1 MDPSDHRAGRVRPV
15 IALAVIA
22 AAASAW
28 LWFPGDPVSRLRRT
42 LGTPPRTRPRLDH
55 LSPRQIIALA
65 VTVGVLLAVV
75 FGGVMGALTGAG
87 VAVVIVVVTR
97 RHGQRDE
104 RVTDLALTRQAPV
117 VAELLGAIVGA
128 GVSIVYAVDAVASA
142 VSSPANEHLGAV
154 HAALQ
159 LGASPQE
166 AWSRVP
172 PPLQPIARAIRRSQ
186 ESGAPL
192 SYVLDATVED
202 LRREHRSAVQAAAR
216 AAGVRVVAP
225 LALCFL
231 PAYLLIG
238 VVPIVASL
246 ATGIFT

>member
-1 MDPSDHRAGRVRPV
+1 V
-15 IALAVIA
+15 IALAVVCA
-22 AAASAW
+22 AVAAW
-28 LWFPGDPVSRLRRT
+28 LWFPGDPVSRLRRC
-42 LGTPPRTRPRLDH
+42 LGAPPRTRPRLDH
-55 LSPRQIIALA
+55 LSPRQISALA
-65 VTVGVLLAVV
+65 VTVGVLLTII
-75 FGGVMGALTGAG
+75 FGGVMGGLAGAV
-87 VAVVIVVVTR
+87 VAVVIVVVAR

-117 VAELLGAIVGA
+117 AAELLGAIVGA
-128 GVSIVYAVDAVASA
+128 GASTVQAVDAVAAA
-142 VSSPANEHLGAV
+142 VSSPASEHLGAV
-154 HAALQ
+154 RAALQ

-166 AWSRVP
+166 A
-172 PPLQPIARAIRRSQ
+172 IARAIRRSQ

-192 SYVLDATVED
+192 GYVLEATVED

-231 PAYLLIG
+231 PAYLVIG

-246 ATGIFT
+246 ASGIFT

>member
-1 MDPSDHRAGRVRPV
+1 VDPSDHRAGRVRPV
-15 IALAVIA
+15 IALAMACA
-22 AAASAW
+22 AVAAW
-28 LWFPGDPVSRLRRT
+28 LLFPRDPVSRLRRT
-42 LGTPPRTRPRLDH
+42 LGAPPRTRPRLDH

-65 VTVGVLLAVV
+65 VTVGVLLTIV
-75 FGGVMGALTGAG
+75 FGGVLGVLIGTA

-97 RHGQRDE
+97 RHGQRDA

-128 GVSIVYAVDAVASA
+128 GASTAHAVDAVASA
-142 VSSPANEHLGAV
+142 VSSPASDHLGAV
-154 HAALQ
+154 RAALQ
-159 LGASPQE
+159 LGASPEE

-172 PPLQPIARAIRRSQ
+172 AALQPIARAIRRSQ

-192 SYVLDATVED
+192 GYVLDTTVED

-231 PAYLLIG
+231 PAYLVIG

-246 ATGIFT
+246 ASGILT

>member
-1 MDPSDHRAGRVRPV
+1 M
-15 IALAVIA
+15 IALAMVC

-28 LWFPGDPVSRLRRT
+28 LWLPGDPVSRLRRT
-42 LGTPPRTRPRLDH
+42 VGSPARTRPRLDH
-55 LSPRQIIALA
+55 LSPRQITALA
-65 VTVGVLLAVV
+65 VTVGALLMIV
-75 FGGVMGALTGAG
+75 FGGVLGVLFGAA
-87 VAVVIVVVTR
+87 VAVMIVVVTR
-97 RHGQRDE
+97 RHGHRDA

-128 GVSIVYAVDAVASA
+128 GASIVHAVDAVESA
-142 VSSPANEHLGAV
+142 VSSPASDHLGAV
-154 HAALQ
+154 RAALQ
-159 LGASPQE
+159 LGALPQE
-166 AWSRVP
+166 AWSHVP
-172 PPLQPIARAIRRSQ
+172 APLQPIARAVRRSQ

-192 SYVLDATVED
+192 SFVLDGTVED

-231 PAYLLIG
+231 PAYLVIG

-246 ATGIFT
+246 ARGLFT

>member
-1 MDPSDHRAGRVRPV
+1 M
-15 IALAVIA
+15 IALAVVCA
-22 AAASAW
+22 AVAAW
-28 LWFPGDPVSRLRRT
+28 LWFPGDPVSRLRRC
-42 LGTPPRTRPRLDH
+42 LGAPPRTRPRLDH
-55 LSPRQIIALA
+55 LSPRQISALA
-65 VTVGVLLAVV
+65 VTVGVLLTII
-75 FGGVMGALTGAG
+75 FGGVMGGLAGAV
-87 VAVVIVVVTR
+87 VAVVIVVVAR

-117 VAELLGAIVGA
+117 AAELLGAIVGA
-128 GVSIVYAVDAVASA
+128 GASTVQAVDAVAAA
-142 VSSPANEHLGAV
+142 VSSPASEHLGAV
-154 HAALQ
+154 RAALQ

-166 AWSRVP
+166 AWARVP
-172 PPLQPIARAIRRSQ
+172 APLQPIARAIRRSQ

-192 SYVLDATVED
+192 GYVLEATVED

-231 PAYLLIG
+231 PAYLVIG

-246 ATGIFT
+246 ASGIFT

>member
-1 MDPSDHRAGRVRPV
+1 M
-15 IALAVIA
+15 IALAVVCATA
-22 AAASAW
+22 AAW
-28 LWFPGDPVSRLRRT
+28 LWFPGDPVSRLRRV
-42 LGTPPRTRPRLDH
+42 LGTAPRLRPRLDR
-55 LSPRQIIALA
+55 LTPRQIVVLA
-65 VTVGVLLAVV
+65 VTAGVFLTIVL
-75 FGGVMGALTGAG
+75 GGAIGVLTGAA
-87 VAVVIVVVTR
+87 VAVVIVLVTR
-97 RHGQRDE
+97 RHGERDE
-104 RVTDLALTRQAPV
+104 RFTILALTRQAPI

-128 GVSIVYAVDAVASA
+128 GASIVHAVDAVATA
-142 VSSPANEHLGAV
+142 VSSPASDHLRAV
-154 HAALQ
+154 RAALQ

-172 PPLQPIARAIRRSQ
+172 SPLQPIARAIRRSQ

-192 SYVLDATVED
+192 RYVLDATVED

-231 PAYLLIG
+231 PAYLVIG

-246 ATGIFT
+246 ASGIFA